1 MRDSLLF
8 SPGSTAAAA
17 SPAFTFAGLFF
28 RQLPTW
34 GETDDGQ
41 RDGGWKAGRICTP
54 DGVSPWQEY
63 WGESYGLELKR
74 WMLTPVFSRL
84 EAERKIG
91 DLVID
96 VGCGAVPVTGLLKAT
111 PARRRILVD
120 IASDNA
126 ESAEALGIRL
136 DAEEAGRRENL
147 ACRKALLRA
156 CAFLAINPRSEP
168 RTDLAD
174 TIVFSEIL
182 NYVDFRKVIQAF
194 SFFLKPGGR
203 IIVVNLPFRGN
214 GSLFSEM
221 GLKENRQLYEFLD
234 ERDFEIEF
242 KAFPKRPAWETDESQ
257 EFIILVAKKPF
268 QSNRIHGPDLNRRN
282 QNPKHK

>member
-1 MRDSLLF
+1 M
-8 SPGSTAAAA
+8 AAAA
-17 SPAFTFAGLFF
+17 SPAFGFAGLFF
-28 RQLPTW
+28 RRLPAW
-34 GETDDGQ
+34 GKTDDIQ
-41 RDGGWKAGRICTP
+41 RDGGWITRQIGAS
-54 DGVSPWQEY
+54 DGPNPWQEY

-84 EAERKIG
+84 EAEGKIG

-96 VGCGAVPVTGLLKAT
+96 VGCGAVPVTGLLSAT
-111 PARRRILVD
+111 PARKRILVD

-136 DAEEAGRRENL
+136 DAEEAGRREGL
-147 ACRKALLRA
+147 GCRRALLRA
-156 CAFLAINPRSEP
+156 CAFLAINPRTEP
-168 RTDLAD
+168 RTELAD

-182 NYVDFRKVIQAF
+182 NYVDFRKVIQGF
-194 SFFLKPGGR
+194 SVFLKPGGR

-221 GLKENRQLYEFLD
+221 GLKENRQLYGFL
-234 ERDFEIEF
+234 EEHDFEIEF
-242 KAFPKRPAWETDESQ
+242 KAFPKRPAQETDESE
-257 EFIILVAKKPF
+257 EFILLVAKKPP
-268 QSNRIHGPDLNRRN
+268 QSNRIYGPDLNRLK